1 MDEDFPMI
9 GKGWPV
15 GPSRSAIP
23 GAGLFQVAA
32 TVVEVEAVEA
42 VESFVLL
49 RLRSNRSTLY
59 RGCTGWGIQG
69 GSKSRFRGVR
79 LTTPLDNPWSRGVT
93 VNATIR
99 QTLNG

>member
-49 RLRSNRSTLY
+49 RPTVALRLDGVLCTESDST
-59 RGCTGWGIQG
+59 TGPELPRDLRMTFWG
-69 GSKSRFRGVR
+69 K
-79 LTTPLDNPWSRGVT
+79 
-93 VNATIR
+93 A
-99 QTLNG
+99 